1 MRSADRTFGK
11 TLALAAVAALLAAS
25 QPAESRARG
34 AVRQSAPFSISSRG
48 TAFGVQ
54 VGVVGTYT
62 VNETHVEVSV
72 ERVLIYVSE
81 HCPYQGRRFINTL
94 TVGLAKKSP
103 RGGWEMENRGLPV
116 FVEQVLSPREE
127 HRLAGLHFRI
137 PRGAHADLSERWLVV
152 ETEEVSLDAPDEE
165 RGVKGYAFAHSRR
178 DLFAVPDAA
187 QPQP

>member
-1 MRSADRTFGK
+1 MRSARRTFGK
-11 TLALAAVAALLAAS
+11 RLALAAAAALLAAS
-25 QPAESRARG
+25 LPAESRARG
-34 AVRQSAPFSISSRG
+34 ARQQGVPFNISSRG
-48 TAFGVQ
+48 SAFGVQ

-81 HCPYQGRRFINTL
+81 HCPYQGRRFVNTL

-103 RGGWEMENRGLPV
+103 RGGWEFENRGLPV

-127 HRLAGLHFRI
+127 HGLAGLHFRI
-137 PRGAHADLSERWLVV
+137 PRSANTDLSQRWLVV
-152 ETEEVSLDAPDEE
+152 ETEELDLDAPDED

-178 DLFAVPDAA
+178 DLFAAPGAGQT
-187 QPQP
+187 QP